1 MGLLIQGGFLSSLL
15 VTVNLIQLDFG
26 IVTRKGSILNNAR
39 NFICFDKE
47 VWDDKRTVK
56 LSGEVHLKVYVSL
69 TVVFRNS
76 LIFELTNLDSVN
88 GKNFVSF
95 ILYDA
100 SNEKTSLRL

>member
-1 MGLLIQGGFLSSLL
+1 MLENSS
-15 VTVNLIQLDFG
+15 V
-26 IVTRKGSILNNAR
+26 
-39 NFICFDKE
+39 FDNE
-47 VWDDKRTVK
+47 VWDDKGTVK